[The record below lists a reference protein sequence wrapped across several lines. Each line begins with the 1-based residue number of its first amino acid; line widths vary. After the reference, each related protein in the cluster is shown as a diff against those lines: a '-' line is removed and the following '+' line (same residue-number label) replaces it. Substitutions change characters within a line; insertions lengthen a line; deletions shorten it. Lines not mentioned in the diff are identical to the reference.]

1 MDDFFYDAARQH
13 IHAELTSSIC
23 ESKGLILLTGER
35 GVGKT
40 IALRH
45 LAEELEIVH
54 GVVTLPPSGVL
65 SCEDSLTFGEI
76 VRVCRSR
83 SIAQYD
89 GADDEDDKSGLAEL
103 LESCKKAD
111 APVALILDAADR
123 LPLEALVHLSAVSA
137 LSADERGRLSIVLSG
152 CLDAPNGLSC
162 SAFEAARLNAD
173 VSLRLQRFQDRDVE
187 PYICHRIRLTGRK
200 GPEPFAPS
208 AIDRIIHYSGGNPLS
223 INWICSSALVF
234 ASRKAVK
241 TVSAETIDAVA
252 AGGLRGTTADSFSDS
267 GKRADHNSNLESP
280 LFLKGDETDFPNDQ
294 SHPIVSVLD
303 ENALSAEDEGDKFH
317 FAGETVGDA
326 GRTTEIA
333 ALGRFP
339 NPSPLEEFAQEEPV
353 GWWSQDRI
361 GIVLRFVWVFLLTTL
376 VAGVGGVYLSQTERF
391 DAIEFS
397 KRWLALISGNEST
410 LPRNVPR
417 GRGIVDGRPSHP
429 VEASS
434 KLDREYSLETESPS
448 PSGKA
453 RQFSEVQRQAIE
465 KPLQVSGSPVEVGSE
480 ARSDEV
486 FRGTSLLVA
495 SGSTEALD
503 AAIEKA
509 EPDRESKPVTE
520 TNEPINRPQLAVTT
534 NSGVEIDK
542 TIKITGS
549 PIEIELPIRPDAD
562 EAGGDREVVQESRSA
577 TELGEAA
584 ERGEVAT
591 EAGSAVEAD
600 PPTSSEVVPVAA
612 ASEAVP
618 AEMEKTAETGEM
630 VESGEVA
637 TEAGLAMEADP
648 PASSEL
654 VPVAAATTTR
664 IGEMVDRGEVAT
676 EAGSAVEAGPPASS
690 EVVPV
695 EMEKTA
701 EIGEMVESGEVAI
714 EAGSAAK
721 ADLPAAS
728 GVVPAEMETAAG
740 TGEMFESGEVA
751 TEAGSPAEADPP
763 LSSEVVPVAAATEAM
778 PAEMETVV
786 ETGEVIERSAVSAE
800 AGSPAEAHIPAKS
813 ETVSVATATATGTGE
828 TVESGEVAIE
838 AGAATEGDQP
848 AASGPV
854 PGEMET
860 AAGTEEAIEAPAVAV
875 EAEADAGTIK
885 VMEAP
890 AFPVETRTEV
900 GSEEAP
906 ARFGVLAKAESR
918 PGTDPTVEISDIP
931 ADKIGN
937 ENDAQ
942 GRSTESDAEARASDV
957 ASTGAG
963 PAASGPLPP
972 GENTQGEAKSPD
984 FEASSELQQIRR
996 GGVAVQG
1003 DGNAEASKRG
1013 EGKDAV
1019 LAAQLDRPSAEP
1031 SESAVNDD
1039 RAANLRPVP
1048 AAGDAREVSV
1058 PVTARVDPPKL
1069 RDLPQGR
1076 PEPQP
1081 TEPEVLAP
1089 GEPPTPFHV
1098 AETTQPQFDVDRLL
1112 DRGDQLLALGD
1123 VASARLFYRL
1133 AAKKGSAKG
1142 AMAMGSTYDP
1152 VYLERIG
1159 FVGARPNPAEAIK
1172 WYRQAIDMGD
1182 RGAEVQLRELAN
1194 RLERAAALGDGEAQR
1209 ILEGAGN

>member
-391 DAIEFS
+391 DAIESS
-397 KRWLALISGNEST
+397 KRWLAQISGNEST

-542 TIKITGS
+542 TIEITGS

-600 PPTSSEVVPVAA
+600 PPASSEVVPVAA

-637 TEAGLAMEADP
+637 TEAGLAMEAD
-648 PASSEL
+648 
-654 VPVAAATTTR
+654 
-664 IGEMVDRGEVAT
+664 
-676 EAGSAVEAGPPASS
+676 PPASS

-1209 ILEGAGN
+1209 ILEGARN